1 MTMDVLEGDAR
12 MTRISLATL
21 AAWAALAAV
30 ASAQSNDGSAI
41 KIGAVNLQ
49 ECFDSEKC
57 ELAKEVNTELK
68 ARYQERMKR
77 MGELRKRAQD
87 LKGDLDALPED
98 AHALRQD
105 KEKKLAFLITEL
117 KYEEETGKK
126 AYLDYYK
133 GRKVEIYDK
142 IGKAVE
148 KVAAQMKLD
157 LVLRVEPPILE
168 DLENETGARKTELA
182 FQRINNR
189 FVLFSGASTDVT
201 PAVIK
206 KLNEE
211 HKKK

>member
-1 MTMDVLEGDAR
+1 

-30 ASAQSNDGSAI
+30 AHAQSDHPPAI

-49 ECFDSEKC
+49 DCFDSDKC
-57 ELAKEVNTELK
+57 EIAKEVNTELK
-68 ARYQERMKR
+68 TRFQERSKR
-77 MGELRKRAQD
+77 LGELRKRAQD
-87 LKGDLDALPED
+87 LKNDLEALPATGAE
-98 AHALRQD
+98 ALREER
-105 KEKKLAFLITEL
+105 EKKLAFLITEI

-126 AYLDYYK
+126 KYLDYYK
-133 GRKVEIYDK
+133 QRKVDIYEK
-142 IGKAVE
+142 IRLAVE

-157 LVLRVEPPILE
+157 LVLRVDPPILE
-168 DLENETGARKTELA
+168 DLENEADARKTELA

-189 FVLFSGASTDVT
+189 FVLFNAPTVDIT

-206 KLNEE
+206 TLNED